1 MIFALLVWLF
11 TVPLSLSYYRA
22 TRFMLPFR
30 SGVVFCRRET
40 WHKTRWW
47 QQLWKYQ
54 RTLYVNVWNVTEKSN
69 HCTFKRLHFLLS
81 LIWKSFLMCRF
92 LPFGCVSGT
101 SILHVVQVL
110 VLNHSYP
117 YNKCYYYMADIVRK
131 LWLVSLPVHN
141 LWYRPGL
148 LPNSTL
154 AILTSKSW
162 QITAYSKS
170 FWKTAKHSELRK
182 FNEWVWKPVYEENTM
197 HHFNTPI
204 TELQSLSRH
213 VQI

>member
-1 MIFALLVWLF
+1 MLMFEM
-11 TVPLSLSYYRA
+11 SLKIKPSH
-22 TRFMLPFR
+22 FQ
-30 SGVVFCRRET
+30 E
-40 WHKTRWW
+40 
-47 QQLWKYQ
+47 
-54 RTLYVNVWNVTEKSN
+54 
-69 HCTFKRLHFLLS
+69 RLHFLLR
-81 LIWKSFLMCRF
+81 LIWKSFSLMCRF

-101 SILHVVQVL
+101 SILHMVQVL